1 MLKFIRTIDYLSETI
16 GKTFGWVVLVLMAGT
31 CYEVFCRY
39 VLDDPTDWAFDM
51 SYMFYGAM
59 FLMGGAYTLAKG
71 GHVRG
76 DFMYRKWQPRT
87 QAKVDFVLYILFFF
101 PGKLKIAILS
111 RNKSLYSTNRLYNAG
126 TKRGHH
132 IEIIDY
138 LRCYINIGENQTA
151 IYYNSNKLGNYDS
164 VLPRIGASQTSYGT
178 AIVRQFEMTG
188 NFVVNKSDAIIASR
202 DKLRSLQILT
212 QHGIDMPIT
221 GYASHTI
228 DIQDVIE
235 KVGKTPLIMKLLQGT
250 QGNGMVLAE
259 TMKAA
264 ESVMSAFKQV
274 DADILVQEFIKESS
288 GIDIR
293 AIVVGNKVVAAM
305 QRVAP
310 EGEFRSNVHRGA
322 ATKHIDLTS
331 EEKEIAIKST
341 KVLGLNVAGVDLMRS
356 KRGPLVL
363 EVNSSPGLQG
373 IELLT
378 GADVA
383 GEIISYI
390 ESIFNNT

>member
-1 MLKFIRTIDYLSETI
+1 MNIT
-16 GKTFGWVVLVLMAGT
+16 
-31 CYEVFCRY
+31 
-39 VLDDPTDWAFDM
+39 
-51 SYMFYGAM
+51 
-59 FLMGGAYTLAKG
+59 
-71 GHVRG
+71 
-76 DFMYRKWQPRT
+76 
-87 QAKVDFVLYILFFF
+87 
-101 PGKLKIAILS
+101 ILS
-111 RNKSLYSTNRLYNAG
+111 RNKNLYSTNRLYNAG
-126 TKRGHH
+126 TKRGHN
-132 IEIIDY
+132 IIIVDY
-138 LRCYINIGENQTA
+138 LRCYINIGQNQSA
-151 IYYNSNKLGNYDS
+151 IYYDGKKLENCDAI
-164 VLPRIGASQTSYGT
+164 LPRIGASQTSYGT
-178 AIVRQFEMTG
+178 AIVRQFEMMG
-188 NFVVNKSDAIIASR
+188 NYCINTSDAIKASR

-212 QHGIDMPIT
+212 KHGIDMPVT
-221 GYASHTI
+221 GYASHAM
-228 DIQDVIE
+228 DIHDVIE

-259 TMKAA
+259 TVKAA
-264 ESVMSAFKQV
+264 ESVMNAFKQV

-310 EGEFRSNVHRGA
+310 VGEFRSNVHRGA
-322 ATKHIDLTS
+322 TTQHINLTQ
-331 EEKEIAIKST
+331 EEEDTAVQST

-383 GEIISYI
+383 GEIISFI
-390 ESIFNNT
+390 EKTCDKK

>member
-1 MLKFIRTIDYLSETI
+1 MN
-16 GKTFGWVVLVLMAGT
+16 
-31 CYEVFCRY
+31 
-39 VLDDPTDWAFDM
+39 
-51 SYMFYGAM
+51 
-59 FLMGGAYTLAKG
+59 
-71 GHVRG
+71 
-76 DFMYRKWQPRT
+76 
-87 QAKVDFVLYILFFF
+87 
-101 PGKLKIAILS
+101 IAILS
-111 RNKSLYSTNRLYNAG
+111 RNKNLYSTNRLFNAG
-126 TKRGHH
+126 TKRGHR
-132 IEIIDY
+132 IDVIDY

-151 IYYNSNKLGNYDS
+151 IYYDGKKLGRYDA

-178 AIVRQFEMTG
+178 AIVRQFEMMG
-188 NFVVNKSDAIIASR
+188 DFVINKSDAIKSSR
-202 DKLRSLQILT
+202 DKLRSLQVLAK
-212 QHGIDMPIT
+212 HGIDMPIT
-221 GYASHTI
+221 GYASHTM
-228 DIQDVIE
+228 DIHDVIE

-264 ESVMSAFKQV
+264 ESVMNAFKQV
-274 DADILVQEFIKESS
+274 DADILIQEFIKESS
-288 GIDIR
+288 GVDIR
-293 AIVVGNKVVAAM
+293 VIVVGKKVVAAM

-322 ATKHIDLTS
+322 ATKHINLTP
-331 EEKEIAIKST
+331 EEEEIAIKST
-341 KVLGLNVAGVDLMRS
+341 KILGLSVAGVDLMRS

-390 ESIFNNT
+390 EGSLK

>member
-1 MLKFIRTIDYLSETI
+1 MN
-16 GKTFGWVVLVLMAGT
+16 
-31 CYEVFCRY
+31 
-39 VLDDPTDWAFDM
+39 
-51 SYMFYGAM
+51 
-59 FLMGGAYTLAKG
+59 
-71 GHVRG
+71 
-76 DFMYRKWQPRT
+76 
-87 QAKVDFVLYILFFF
+87 
-101 PGKLKIAILS
+101 IAILS
-111 RNKSLYSTNRLYNAG
+111 RNKNLYSTNRLFNAG

-132 IEIIDY
+132 IDVIDY

-151 IYYNSNKLGNYDS
+151 IYYDGKKLGRYDA

-178 AIVRQFEMTG
+178 AIVRQFEMIG
-188 NFVVNKSDAIIASR
+188 DFVINKSDAIKSSR
-202 DKLRSLQILT
+202 DKLRSLQVLAK
-212 QHGIDMPIT
+212 HGIDMPIT
-221 GYASHTI
+221 GYASHTM
-228 DIQDVIE
+228 DIHDVIE

-264 ESVMSAFKQV
+264 ESVMNAFKQV
-274 DADILVQEFIKESS
+274 DADILIQEFIKESS
-288 GIDIR
+288 GVDIR
-293 AIVVGNKVVAAM
+293 VIVVGKKVVAAM

-322 ATKHIDLTS
+322 ATKHINLS
-331 EEKEIAIKST
+331 PEEEEIAIKST
-341 KVLGLNVAGVDLMRS
+341 KILGLSVAGVDLMRS

-383 GEIISYI
+383 GEIISFI
-390 ESIFNNT
+390 ESSLK